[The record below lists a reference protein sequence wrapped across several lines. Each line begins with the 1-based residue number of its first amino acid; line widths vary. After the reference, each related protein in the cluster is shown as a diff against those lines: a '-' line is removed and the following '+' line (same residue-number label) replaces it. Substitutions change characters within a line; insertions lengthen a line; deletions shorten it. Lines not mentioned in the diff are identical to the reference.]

1 MCGICGIFG
10 REDKALVEQMLS
22 LLKHRGP
29 DGQGIFS
36 DSNITLGHTRLS
48 IIDLSERGKQP
59 MSNEDG
65 TVWLSVNG
73 EIYNFRQLREDLER
87 KGHFFHSRSDSE
99 VILHLYEE
107 YNLDFVK
114 YLKGMF
120 ALALYDSLKK
130 RLILARDPIG
140 KKPLYYY
147 HDQNIT
153 AFASEIKALLAIG
166 ISREINFDAVWSY
179 LAYQY
184 VLGSST
190 LFKNIYK
197 LLPGTMLVTE
207 GNSIETICYWDI
219 REHITDLNEDAAGK
233 MLRNLLEKS
242 IQSRM
247 VADVPVGAFLSGG
260 LDSSAVVALARPHA
274 NEEFHTFSVGFETHS
289 EVEYA
294 RTVAEH
300 LDTNHHEFTI
310 TTEMVLQNLEKIA
323 WLYDEPL
330 GDAAIINNYFLSKE
344 AKKYVSVVLAGEGG
358 DEVFAGYPTYQLNLT
373 ALTILKTPIIN
384 RIFRKL
390 IDRMPVRYGMYD
402 SSRYVTYLR
411 YASFFNDT
419 SVERIHLNTT
429 RQMADRE
436 IEEMTSLPKVI
447 PNESA
452 NYPGNMSIP
461 LNKMLAMDCKNLLPE
476 KFLMKAD
483 KGTMAHAVEER
494 APLLDLDIIN
504 FGFSLPPNLKIRN
517 GQEKYIL
524 RKAVH
529 DLLPDTIISR
539 PKKGFG
545 TTVGHWMDN
554 GLGEVVTQ
562 TFDQG
567 TLLKRILKPDKYH
580 ALVTHLD
587 KAVSKS
593 PFKLWTLFA
602 LEMWYDI
609 YFTNGKREF
618 HRVR

>member
-1 MCGICGIFG
+1 
-10 REDKALVEQMLS
+10 MLS

-29 DGQGIFS
+29 DGNGIYS
-36 DSNITLGHTRLS
+36 DSTITLGHTRLS

-59 MSNEDG
+59 MSNEEG
-65 TVWLSVNG
+65 TIWLSVNG
-73 EIYNFRQLREDLER
+73 EIYNFRKLRNEMER
-87 KGHFFHSRSDSE
+87 KGHIFHSDSDSE

-107 YNLDFVK
+107 YDLDFVK
-114 YLKGMF
+114 YLNGMY
-120 ALALYDSLKK
+120 AISLYDSFKK
-130 RLILARDPIG
+130 RLILVRDPIG

-153 AFASEIKALLAIG
+153 AFASEIKALLAMKIH
-166 ISREINFDAVWSY
+166 REINFDAVWSY

-190 LFKNIYK
+190 LFKNIFK
-197 LLPGTMLVTE
+197 LLPGTMLVAE
-207 GNSIETICYWDI
+207 ENSIQILQYWDI
-219 REHITDLNEDAAGK
+219 KEHITDLDDDTAVK

-247 VADVPVGAFLSGG
+247 IADVPVGAFLSGG
-260 LDSSAVVALARPHA
+260 IDSSAVVALARPHA
-274 NEEFHTFSVGFETHS
+274 NEEFHTFSVGFETYS
-289 EVEYA
+289 ECEYA
-294 RTVAEH
+294 QTVAEH
-300 LDTNHHEFTI
+300 LDTNHHELTI
-310 TTEMVLQNLEKIA
+310 TTAMVLQNLENIA

-358 DEVFAGYPTYQLNLT
+358 DEVFAGYPTYQLNLK
-373 ALTILKTPIIN
+373 ALTILKKPLIDS
-384 RIFRKL
+384 IFRNL
-390 IDRMPVRYGMYD
+390 ITRIPVRYGMYD
-402 SSRYVTYLR
+402 SCRYVTYLR
-411 YASFFNDT
+411 YAGYFHDASI
-419 SVERIHLNTT
+419 EKIHLNTS

-436 IEEMTSLPKVI
+436 IEEMTTLPKVI
-447 PNESA
+447 PNEHA
-452 NYPGNMSIP
+452 NYPSNMSVS

-494 APLLDLDIIN
+494 APLLDSDIIN

-529 DLLPDTIISR
+529 DLLPGTIISR

-562 TFDQG
+562 TIDQG
-567 TLLKRILKPDKYH
+567 ILLKRILKPDKYQE
-580 ALVTHLD
+580 LVTNVD
-587 KAVSKS
+587 KAISKS

-602 LEMWYDI
+602 LEMWHDI
-609 YFTNGKREF
+609 YFTNESAHFYRE
-618 HRVR
+618 

>member
-10 REDKALVEQMLS
+10 REDKTLVERMLS
-22 LLKHRGP
+22 LLRHRGT
-29 DGQGIFS
+29 DGHGIYS

-59 MSNEDG
+59 MPNEEG

-73 EIYNFRQLREDLER
+73 EIYNFRQLRDELER
-87 KGHFFHSRSDSE
+87 NGHVFHSYSDSE

-107 YNLDFVK
+107 HDLEFIK

-120 ALALYDSLKK
+120 ALSLYDSVKK

-147 HDQNIT
+147 HDRNIT
-153 AFASEIKALLAIG
+153 AFASEIKALLAMSIP
-166 ISREINFDAVWSY
+166 REIDFGAVWSY

-190 LFKNIYK
+190 LFKDIFK
-197 LLPGTMLVTE
+197 LLPGTMVVVE
-207 GNSIETICYWDI
+207 GNSLQTLRYWDI
-219 REHITDLNEDAAGK
+219 KEHITDIDADVAGK
-233 MLRNLLEKS
+233 TLRNLLEKS
-242 IQSRM
+242 IQYRM
-247 VADVPVGAFLSGG
+247 IADVPVGAFLSGG
-260 LDSSAVVALARPHA
+260 IDSSAVVALARPHA
-274 NEEFHTFSVGFETHS
+274 NEEFHTFSVGFETYS
-289 EVEYA
+289 ELEYA
-294 RTVAEH
+294 RSVAEH

-310 TTEMVLQNLEKIA
+310 TTDMILQNLKNIA

-358 DEVFAGYPTYQLNLT
+358 DEVFAGYPNYQLNLK
-373 ALTILKTPIIN
+373 ALALLKKPLVTS
-384 RIFRKL
+384 IFRNL
-390 IDRMPVRYGMYD
+390 VQHIPVRYGMYD
-402 SSRYVTYLR
+402 SSRYATYLR
-411 YASFFNDT
+411 YASFFNET
-419 SVERIHLNTT
+419 SIERIHLNTT
-429 RQMADRE
+429 RQMADVE
-436 IEEMTSLPKVI
+436 IEELTLLPKVI
-447 PNESA
+447 PNVYAS
-452 NYPGNMSIP
+452 YPSDINVP

-504 FGFSLPPNLKIRN
+504 FGFSLPPSLKIRN

-524 RKAVH
+524 RKAVRG
-529 DLLPDTIISR
+529 LLPNTIISR

-545 TTVGHWMDN
+545 TTVGYWMDN
-554 GLGEVVTQ
+554 DLKEVITQ
-562 TFDQG
+562 TIDQG
-567 TLLKRILKPDKYH
+567 KLLKRMLKPDKYH
-580 ALVTHLD
+580 ELVIHLD
-587 KAVSKS
+587 KAVRKS

-609 YFTNGKREF
+609 YFTNKSA
-618 HRVR
+618 HV

>member
-10 REDKALVEQMLS
+10 REDKTLVKQMLS

-29 DGQGIFS
+29 DGHGMYS
-36 DSNITLGHTRLS
+36 DPNISLGHTRLS

-59 MSNEDG
+59 MSNEDE
-65 TVWLSVNG
+65 TLWLSVNG
-73 EIYNFRQLREDLER
+73 EIYNFHQLREELER
-87 KGHFFHSRSDSE
+87 KGHIFHSDSDSE

-107 YNLDFVK
+107 YGLDFVK
-114 YLKGMF
+114 YLNGMF
-120 ALALYDSLKK
+120 AISLYDSLKK
-130 RLILARDPIG
+130 RLILVRDPIG

-147 HDQNIT
+147 HDRNIT
-153 AFASEIKALLAIG
+153 AFASEIKALLLLEIP
-166 ISREINFDAVWSY
+166 REINFEALWSY

-184 VLGSST
+184 VLGRST
-190 LFKNIYK
+190 LFSNIYK
-197 LLPGTMLVTE
+197 LLPGTMLVAN
-207 GNSIETICYWDI
+207 GSSIEITSYWDI
-219 REHITDLNEDAAGK
+219 REHLTDINEDAACK
-233 MLRNLLEKS
+233 LLRTLLETS
-242 IQSRM
+242 IKRRM
-247 VADVPVGAFLSGG
+247 IADVPVGAFLSGG
-260 LDSSAVVALARPHA
+260 IDSSAVVALARPHA

-289 EVEYA
+289 ELEYA
-294 RTVAEH
+294 RTVAGH

-310 TTEMVLQNLEKIA
+310 TTDMVLRNLEHIGG
-323 WLYDEPL
+323 LYDEPL

-358 DEVFAGYPTYQLNLT
+358 DEVFAGYPTYQLNLK
-373 ALTILKTPIIN
+373 ALSFIEKPLIN
-384 RIFRKL
+384 TVFRNL
-390 IDRMPVRYGMYD
+390 IVRMPVRYGVFD

-419 SVERIHLNTT
+419 SIERIHLNTT

-436 IEEMTSLPKVI
+436 IEELTSLPKLI
-447 PNESA
+447 PNDSA
-452 NYPGNMSIP
+452 NYSRIMNDH
-461 LNKMLAMDCKNLLPE
+461 LNKMLAIDCKNLLPE

-504 FGFSLPPNLKIRN
+504 FGFSLPPSLKIRN

-524 RKAVH
+524 RKAVQ
-529 DLLPDTIISR
+529 DLLPDSIISR

-545 TTVGHWMDN
+545 TTVGQWMDE

-562 TFDQG
+562 TIDQG
-567 TLLKRILKPDKYH
+567 ILLKRILKPDKYRD
-580 ALVTHLD
+580 LVTHLD

-602 LEMWYDI
+602 LEIWYDL
-609 YFTNGKREF
+609 YFTNESGRF
-618 HRVR
+618 YRD